1 MQAANNCRYIDMSL
15 PADRDM
21 MLLVRLATSG
31 ALARTGVTID
41 MLDDFKTAIEEA
53 CSCLISQIAS
63 PGRIALRFDIG
74 DKLATFTCSCAD
86 GCPTGRAIDP
96 SELEVASCILD
107 SLVDKSEIEI
117 CDGVIIAIRLF
128 VELPGRGD

>member
-15 PADRDM
+15 PADRGM

-31 ALARTGVTID
+31 ALAKTGVTID
-41 MLDDFKTAIEEA
+41 VLDDFKTAIEEA
-53 CSCLISQIAS
+53 CSCLISQTDA

-74 DKLATFTCSCAD
+74 DRRATFICTCAD
-86 GCPTGRAIDP
+86 GWPTGRVIDP

-107 SLVDKSEIEI
+107 SLVDKSEIEV
-117 CDGVIIAIRLF
+117 CDGVIRAIRLY